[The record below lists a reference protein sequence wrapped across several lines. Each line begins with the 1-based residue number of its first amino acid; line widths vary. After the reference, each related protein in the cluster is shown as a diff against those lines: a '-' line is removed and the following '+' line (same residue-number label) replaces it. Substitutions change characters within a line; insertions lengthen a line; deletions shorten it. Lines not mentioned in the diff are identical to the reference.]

1 MVISQPATCVHYN
14 ETLAEMQAVMS
25 TENQIID
32 ALAAARIV
40 PVVVIDN
47 PDHALPLGKAL
58 LDGGLDVIEVTY
70 RTAGAQ
76 AALTALKE
84 LPELIVGAGTVVR
97 PDQVDSAVAAGAQF
111 LVSPGLSVEVVQRAQ
126 AVGIPIL
133 PGIATPSDI
142 MTALAL
148 GLSTVKFFPAATL
161 GGPSAI
167 KAFSAP
173 FPGLR
178 FVPTGGI
185 SAASVGDYLAIPAVL
200 AAGGS
205 WMVDRALIEAEDW
218 AEITR
223 RTAEAVALAAPATAS
238 IGA

>member
-1 MVISQPATCVHYN
+1 
-14 ETLAEMQAVMS
+14 MS
-25 TENQIID
+25 TEQQITE
-32 ALAAARIV
+32 ALQTARIV

-47 PDHALPLGKAL
+47 PEHAVPLGRAL
-58 LDGGLDVIEVTY
+58 LDGGLRIIEVTY

-76 AALTALKE
+76 AALTALKD
-84 LPELIVGAGTVVR
+84 LPDLVVGAGTVVR
-97 PDQVDSAVAAGAQF
+97 PDQVDSAAAAGAQF
-111 LVSPGLSVEVVQRAQ
+111 LVSPGLSTEVVQRAQ
-126 AVGIPIL
+126 AAGLPIL
-133 PGIATPSDI
+133 PGVATPSDI

-148 GLSTVKFFPAATL
+148 GLQTVKFFPAATL

-167 KAFSAP
+167 TAMSAP

-185 SAASVGDYLAIPAVL
+185 SAATVGDYLSLPAVL

-205 WMVDRALIEAEDW
+205 WMVDRSLIEAEDW

-223 RTAEAVALAAPATAS
+223 RTAEAVALAAQ

>member
-1 MVISQPATCVHYN
+1 
-14 ETLAEMQAVMS
+14 MS

-76 AALTALKE
+76 AALTALKA

-97 PDQVDSAVAAGAQF
+97 PDQVDSAMAAGAQF

-126 AVGIPIL
+126 AAGIPIL

-142 MTALAL
+142 MTALSL
-148 GLSTVKFFPAATL
+148 GLSVVKFFPAATL

-185 SAASVGDYLAIPAVL
+185 SAASVSDYLAIPAVL

-223 RTAEAVALAAPATAS
+223 RTAEAVALAAPATSS

>member
-1 MVISQPATCVHYN
+1 
-14 ETLAEMQAVMS
+14 MS
-25 TENQIID
+25 TEQQITE
-32 ALAAARIV
+32 ALEAARIV

-47 PDHALPLGKAL
+47 PEHAVPLGRAL
-58 LDGGLDVIEVTY
+58 LEGGLNIIEVTY

-76 AALTALKE
+76 AALTALE
-84 LPELIVGAGTVVR
+84 ALPDLIVGAGTVVR
-97 PDQVDSAVAAGAQF
+97 PDQVDSAAAAGAQF

-126 AVGIPIL
+126 AAGLPIL
-133 PGIATPSDI
+133 PGVATPSDI
-142 MTALAL
+142 MTALSL
-148 GLSTVKFFPAATL
+148 GLTTVKFFPAATL
-161 GGPSAI
+161 GGPPAI
-167 KAFSAP
+167 KAMSAP
-173 FPGLR
+173 YPGLR

-185 SAASVGDYLAIPAVL
+185 SAASVGDYLSIPAVL

-223 RTAEAVALAAPATAS
+223 RTAEAVALAAQ

>member
-1 MVISQPATCVHYN
+1 
-14 ETLAEMQAVMS
+14 MS
-25 TENQIID
+25 TEQQITE
-32 ALAAARIV
+32 ALEAARIV

-47 PDHALPLGKAL
+47 PEHAVPLGRAL
-58 LDGGLDVIEVTY
+58 LEGGLNIIEVTY

-76 AALTALKE
+76 AALTALE
-84 LPELIVGAGTVVR
+84 ALPDLIVGAGTVVR
-97 PDQVDSAVAAGAQF
+97 PDQVDSAAAAGAQF

-126 AVGIPIL
+126 AAGLPIL
-133 PGIATPSDI
+133 PGVATPSDI
-142 MTALAL
+142 MTALSL
-148 GLSTVKFFPAATL
+148 GLTTVKFFPAATL
-161 GGPSAI
+161 GGPPAI
-167 KAFSAP
+167 KAMSAP

-185 SAASVGDYLAIPAVL
+185 SAASVGDYLSIPAVL

-218 AEITR
+218 TEITR
-223 RTAEAVALAAPATAS
+223 RTAEAVALAAQ

>member
-1 MVISQPATCVHYN
+1 MPSSQ
-14 ETLAEMQAVMS
+14 
-25 TENQIID
+25 QITD

-40 PVVVIDN
+40 PVVVLED
-47 PDHALPLGKAL
+47 PAHALPLGRAL

-70 RTAGAQ
+70 RTAAAQ
-76 AALTALKE
+76 DCLVALQE
-84 LPELIVGAGTVVR
+84 LPELLVGAGTVVR
-97 PDQVDSAVAAGAQF
+97 PDQVDSAAAAGAQF
-111 LVSPGLSVEVVQRAQ
+111 LVSPGLSPAVVRRAQ
-126 AVGIPIL
+126 GAGLPIL
-133 PGIATPSDI
+133 PGVATPSDI
-142 MTALAL
+142 MAALEL
-148 GLSTVKFFPAATL
+148 GLDVVKLFPAATL
-161 GGPSAI
+161 GGAAAV

-185 SAASVGDYLAIPAVL
+185 SAATLADYLSLPSVL

-205 WMVDRALIEAEDW
+205 WMVDRALVEAEDW

-223 RTAEAVALAAPATAS
+223 RTAEAVALAAQ

>member
-1 MVISQPATCVHYN
+1 
-14 ETLAEMQAVMS
+14 MS
-25 TENQIID
+25 EKTITE

-47 PDHALPLGKAL
+47 PDHAVPLGKAL

-76 AALTALKE
+76 AALTALKA

-97 PDQVDSAVAAGAQF
+97 PEQVDSAVDAGAQF
-111 LVSPGLSVEVVQRAQ
+111 LVSPGLSAAVVQRAQ
-126 AVGIPIL
+126 AVGVPIL
-133 PGIATPSDI
+133 PGVATPSDI
-142 MTALAL
+142 MAALAL
-148 GLSTVKFFPAATL
+148 GLDIVKLFPAATL

-185 SAASVGDYLAIPAVL
+185 SAATVGDYLALPSVI

-205 WMVDRALIEAEDW
+205 WMVERSLIEAEDW

-223 RTAEAVALAAPATAS
+223 RTAEAVELAGQTPAT

>member
-1 MVISQPATCVHYN
+1 
-14 ETLAEMQAVMS
+14 MS
-25 TENQIID
+25 EKTITES
-32 ALAAARIV
+32 LAAARIV

-47 PDHALPLGKAL
+47 PDHAVPLGRAL
-58 LDGGLDVIEVTY
+58 LAGGLDVIEVTY

-84 LPELIVGAGTVVR
+84 LPELVVGAGTVVR
-97 PDQVDSAVAAGAQF
+97 PDQVDSAVDAGAQF
-111 LVSPGLSVEVVQRAQ
+111 LVSPGLSAAVVERAQ
-126 AVGIPIL
+126 AVGVPIL
-133 PGIATPSDI
+133 PGVATPSDI
-142 MTALAL
+142 MAALAL
-148 GLSTVKFFPAATL
+148 GLDIVKLFPAATL

-185 SAASVGDYLAIPAVL
+185 SAATVGDYLALPSVI

-205 WMVDRALIEAEDW
+205 WMVERSLIEAEDW
-218 AEITR
+218 TEITR
-223 RTAEAVALAAPATAS
+223 RTAEAVEFAGQFPAT

>member
-1 MVISQPATCVHYN
+1 
-14 ETLAEMQAVMS
+14 MS
-25 TENQIID
+25 TEQQITE
-32 ALAAARIV
+32 ALDAARIV

-47 PDHALPLGKAL
+47 PDHAVPLGRAL
-58 LDGGLDVIEVTY
+58 LEGGLSIIEVTY

-84 LPELIVGAGTVVR
+84 LPDLIVGAGTVVR
-97 PDQVDSAVAAGAQF
+97 PDQVDSAAAAGAQF
-111 LVSPGLSVEVVQRAQ
+111 LVSPGLSVSVVQRAQ
-126 AVGIPIL
+126 AAGLPIL
-133 PGIATPSDI
+133 PGVATPSDI
-142 MTALAL
+142 MTALSL
-148 GLSTVKFFPAATL
+148 GLTTVKFFPAATL
-161 GGPSAI
+161 GGPPAI
-167 KAFSAP
+167 KAMAAP

-185 SAASVGDYLAIPAVL
+185 SAATVGDYLSIPAVL

-223 RTAEAVALAAPATAS
+223 RTAEAVALAAQ

>member
-1 MVISQPATCVHYN
+1 
-14 ETLAEMQAVMS
+14 MS
-25 TENQIID
+25 TEQQITE
-32 ALAAARIV
+32 ALEAARIV

-47 PDHALPLGKAL
+47 PEHAVPLGRAL
-58 LDGGLDVIEVTY
+58 LEGGLAIIEVTY

-97 PDQVDSAVAAGAQF
+97 PDQVDSAAAAGAQF
-111 LVSPGLSVEVVQRAQ
+111 LVSPGLNVDVVRRAQ
-126 AVGIPIL
+126 AAGLPIL
-133 PGIATPSDI
+133 PGVATPSDI
-142 MTALAL
+142 MTALSL
-148 GLSTVKFFPAATL
+148 GLGTVKFFPAATL

-167 KAFSAP
+167 KAMSAP

-185 SAASVGDYLAIPAVL
+185 SAATVGDYLTIPAVM

-223 RTAEAVALAAPATAS
+223 RTAEAVALAAQ

>member
-1 MVISQPATCVHYN
+1 
-14 ETLAEMQAVMS
+14 MS
-25 TENQIID
+25 EKTITES
-32 ALAAARIV
+32 LAAAQIV

-47 PDHALPLGKAL
+47 PDHAVPLGKAL

-76 AALTALKE
+76 AALTALKA
-84 LPELIVGAGTVVR
+84 LPELVVGAGTVVR
-97 PDQVDSAVAAGAQF
+97 PEQVDSAVEAGAQF
-111 LVSPGLSVEVVQRAQ
+111 LVSPGLSAAVVERAQ
-126 AVGIPIL
+126 AVGVPIL
-133 PGIATPSDI
+133 PGVATPSDI
-142 MTALAL
+142 MAALAL
-148 GLSTVKFFPAATL
+148 GLDIVKLFPAATL

-185 SAASVGDYLAIPAVL
+185 SAATVGDYLALPSVI

-205 WMVDRALIEAEDW
+205 WMVERSLIESEDW

-223 RTAEAVALAAPATAS
+223 RTAEAVELAAQTPAT

>member
-1 MVISQPATCVHYN
+1 
-14 ETLAEMQAVMS
+14 MS
-25 TENQIID
+25 EKTITES
-32 ALAAARIV
+32 LAAARIV

-47 PDHALPLGKAL
+47 PDHAVPLGKAL

-76 AALTALKE
+76 AALTALKA
-84 LPELIVGAGTVVR
+84 LPELVVGAGTVVR
-97 PDQVDSAVAAGAQF
+97 PEQVDSAVEAGAQF
-111 LVSPGLSVEVVQRAQ
+111 LVSPGLSAAVVERAQ
-126 AVGIPIL
+126 AVGVPIL
-133 PGIATPSDI
+133 PGVATPSDI
-142 MTALAL
+142 MAALAL
-148 GLSTVKFFPAATL
+148 GLDIVKLFPAATL

-185 SAASVGDYLAIPAVL
+185 SAATVGDYLALPSVI

-205 WMVDRALIEAEDW
+205 WMVERSLIEAEDW

-223 RTAEAVALAAPATAS
+223 RTAEAVELAVQTPAT